1 MTSNFL
7 SSHEKVKIWLKCV
20 ALFIWKWRICQY
32 YFFSISFRHKTE
44 HMGPL
49 WYVLRVIPTYLVNLI
64 CQKRK
69 LFRQILVI
77 WVKIIYIF
85 SMFSFA
91 LRPVWSEKNAYRF
104 FINVSLFW
112 IMQKTCLWNYAFF
125 HEILDIIIFVLAS
138 FVYAMIFEFM
148 VSQRFGTM
156 VFTSAKLARK
166 LFSFMNQTNV
176 LSQLVIP
183 TEAHSTLFTFVFF
196 YAWMSRWKKKNWYNI
211 VIPIF
216 KFKIFLLFL
225 TLVGT

>member
-1 MTSNFL
+1 M
-7 SSHEKVKIWLKCV
+7 
-20 ALFIWKWRICQY
+20 CQY

-112 IMQKTCLWNYAFF
+112 IMQKTCLWNYA
-125 HEILDIIIFVLAS
+125 
-138 FVYAMIFEFM
+138 
-148 VSQRFGTM
+148 
-156 VFTSAKLARK
+156 
-166 LFSFMNQTNV
+166 LFSWNTRHHHICTCEFCLRHDFWIYGFSKIWHYGIHFRKTRKKTFFLHEPNECVESTG
-176 LSQLVIP
+176 
-183 TEAHSTLFTFVFF
+183 HSNWSTFHTVH
-196 YAWMSRWKKKNWYNI
+196 I
-211 VIPIF
+211 C
-216 KFKIFLLFL
+216 IFLCLNEPL
-225 TLVGT
+225 KEKKMA